1 MELGPPLPEDGIN
14 RVGMF
19 AEQSQRFVS
28 VHTAFSYEFVRVSE
42 RL

>member
-1 MELGPPLPEDGIN
+1 MELRPPLPEDGIN

-19 AEQSQRFVS
+19 AEQGQRFLS
-28 VHTAFSYEFVRVSE
+28 VHAAYSHEFVRVSE